1 MLHKCN
7 TKWVAKGDSK
17 AFERIENQWMAGCER
32 SPAPSKLS
40 FLKITFSGFY
50 RDRMPRHIRMAATG
64 YSTQKPIK
72 VRF

>member
-1 MLHKCN
+1 MG
-7 TKWVAKGDSK
+7 GDNGFK
-17 AFERIENQWMAGCER
+17 ACERIGNQGVAGCDR

-40 FLKITFSGFY
+40 FMKITFSGVY